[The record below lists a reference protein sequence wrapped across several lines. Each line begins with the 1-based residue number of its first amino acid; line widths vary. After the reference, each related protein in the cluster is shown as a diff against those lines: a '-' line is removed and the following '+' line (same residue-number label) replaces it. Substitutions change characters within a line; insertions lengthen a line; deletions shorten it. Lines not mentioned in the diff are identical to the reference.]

1 MLLRKAQFFFSFIY
15 LVTIP
20 IHWAYEF
27 SVSETTINLLTCEW
41 HCAILTL
48 PLPQV
53 DRQTN

>member
-1 MLLRKAQFFFSFIY
+1 MLLRKAQVFFSFIY

>member
-20 IHWAYEF
+20 IHWADEF
-27 SVSETTINLLTCEW
+27 SVSETTINLLSRQW
-41 HCAILTL
+41 HCAISTL

>member
-1 MLLRKAQFFFSFIY
+1 MLLRKAQVSFSFIY

-20 IHWAYEF
+20 IHWADEF
-27 SVSETTINLLTCEW
+27 SVSETTINLLSRQW
-41 HCAILTL
+41 HCAISTL